1 MNEEKWKQVFNL
13 VLIKVIPLLLIRI
26 SKPLENK
33 GFATASLYSNFN
45 LLTFLLTFR

>member
-13 VLIKVIPLLLIRI
+13 VLIKEIPLLLIRI
-26 SKPLENK
+26 SRPLKNK
-33 GFATASLYSNFN
+33 GIVTANLYSNFN